1 MAGTGVEQRLANSL
15 TPEERRLGG
24 IFALAVTG
32 VDEFY
37 SESKR
42 KGKHNK
48 GLSLGCISRIL
59 YTACG
64 SRVFGRWHHGTKY
77 HVGCIIPTRLSF
89 ESNPGCGSPSLPV
102 RLLSDFTF
110 SDSNSNPSNFSTSY
124 AYAYTYA
131 TVPAF
136 KAEFESMWGM
146 GIGGGEPSA
155 LSSLSSLSAQPS
167 GLTRQPLHSLALPS
181 SLSSKRPASKQHH
194 DDHHHNDTTPT
205 TTTPATTTLTTF
217 LQPPTKKQ
225 RISVSPI
232 RHLMLFSPFRLRA
245 IPPRL
250 SLTVPRPSV
259 VGASDFADVISLFS
273 FLPPFIIHPS
283 VLLRSPPFPVSRPIL
298 YLTPPLFLP
307 PSRARRSSLNRLSSL
322 RINSQQ
328 ITT

>member
-1 MAGTGVEQRLANSL
+1 MPHVHHHTILTLPYFSAAFYGETTASL
-15 TPEERRLGG
+15 SNHGWLG
-24 IFALAVTG
+24 LVSKKVTG

-64 SRVFGRWHHGTKY
+64 SRVFVSLFGRRAFPPRSSVVRFLPGATCFADVPLQEETKEGIREGMRKILLRHATGRWHHGTKY

-89 ESNPGCGSPSLPV
+89 KSDPGCGSPSLPV

-110 SDSNSNPSNFSTSY
+110 SDSNSNPSNFSTSST
-124 AYAYTYA
+124 YAYTYA

-155 LSSLSSLSAQPS
+155 LSSLSAQPS

-205 TTTPATTTLTTF
+205 TTTPATTTLTTL

-232 RHLMLFSPFRLRA
+232 RHLMLC
-245 IPPRL
+245 
-250 SLTVPRPSV
+250 
-259 VGASDFADVISLFS
+259 VICC
-273 FLPPFIIHPS
+273 
-283 VLLRSPPFPVSRPIL
+283 
-298 YLTPPLFLP
+298 
-307 PSRARRSSLNRLSSL
+307 
-322 RINSQQ
+322 
-328 ITT
+328 